1 MRWPRLSEPMDA
13 GESPPARLL
22 AARCRCRCIL
32 RGDHCVALVM
42 KSRTLWGLCA
52 DLPQLVRSFL
62 DIPAMLCGHHAPE
75 KVRHA
80 TVCAVALLSTNL
92 SITSATSFSGSSI
105 RRKPGSR
112 ADCNQLQ
119 IVDKLLCCAGA
130 TVRLSRAL
138 RLSP

>member
-42 KSRTLWGLCA
+42 KSRTLLGLCA

-75 KVRHA
+75 KVRYA
-80 TVCAVALLSTNL
+80 TVWAVAFLPPWLGVR
-92 SITSATSFSGSSI
+92 GSSE
-105 RRKPGSR
+105 G
-112 ADCNQLQ
+112 
-119 IVDKLLCCAGA
+119 LLCHG
-130 TVRLSRAL
+130 SG
-138 RLSP
+138 